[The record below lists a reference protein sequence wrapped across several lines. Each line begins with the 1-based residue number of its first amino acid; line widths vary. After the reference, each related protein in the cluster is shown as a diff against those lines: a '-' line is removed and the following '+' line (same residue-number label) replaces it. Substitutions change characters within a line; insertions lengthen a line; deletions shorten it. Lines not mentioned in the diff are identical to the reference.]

1 MGDKLFPDFIK
12 LTYWRLIFHL
22 QRTRWDPNS
31 SNIITFLHLLIR
43 NWKERQ
49 ASNLDKSRS
58 FLTYRKGRV
67 SIYRT
72 PYIASICLT
81 QLAESDKALVIL
93 LLEEW
98 TALKKKKMSSNI
110 HLQGMSSLLVQ
121 GLSGLWTHNLA
132 ASQPMPP
139 AQQVKGNWGPTCL
152 NLEHLLLFIYLPKC

>member
-22 QRTRWDPNS
+22 QSTRWDPNS
-31 SNIITFLHLLIR
+31 FNIITFLHLLIR

-72 PYIASICLT
+72 PYIASICLI

-98 TALKKKKMSSNI
+98 TAFKKKMSSNI

-121 GLSGLWTHNLA
+121 GLSGLQTHNLA

-139 AQQVKGNWGPTCL
+139 AQQVKGNWGPTRL
-152 NLEHLLLFIYLPKC
+152 NLEHLLLFIYLPKY